1 MSPNC
6 RILPRKNYMES
17 SLLRYVH
24 ASNDTIRKKGKFVR
38 GTKSQSSASIYI
50 LLTQFGAL
58 VFLLCKDKEYQ
69 YFRRALKIYHYD
81 ITYGIWSVST
91 KNAMFFFPDFENL
104 MTALGLVQTA
114 KAMEDN
120 MDSHDGH
127 DHRRRKRAV
136 PDALTGN
143 ESFVRISLDTFVYTC
158 IYLV

>member
-58 VFLLCKDKEYQ
+58 VFLLCKDKEHK
-69 YFRRALKIYHYD
+69 YFCKALKIYHYD
-81 ITYGIWSVST
+81 ITYGIWSVNT
-91 KNAMFFFPDFENL
+91 KNAMFIFQILKIWWLLLVWYKPPKQWRTVW
-104 MTALGLVQTA
+104 TA
-114 KAMEDN
+114 M
-120 MDSHDGH
+120 MDTIIADVRGRYRMHWRATSH
-127 DHRRRKRAV
+127 
-136 PDALTGN
+136 L
-143 ESFVRISLDTFVYTC
+143 
-158 IYLV
+158 